1 MTIVCQNRE
10 CPYQGEPLFGLQEGD
25 YCPYCGTP
33 LSLNIESQ
41 NVLNQVNQLETNLKP
56 TLNLIHS
63 SQQKI
68 NIFDSNTKKEQ
79 ISFGR
84 SDDSTEIYLSRFDDQ
99 KQGNTGV
106 DINLK
111 RFPNSHLVSRFHAYI
126 VWDPNKN
133 TYSLV
138 DNKSSN
144 KTLLNETQLN
154 PLQPYPIQGGDQIK
168 FGTNGVMFTVEIIP

>member
-1 MTIVCQNRE
+1 MTVVCQNLE
-10 CPYQGEPLFGLQEGD
+10 CPYKGEPLFGLQEGD

-41 NVLNQVNQLETNLKP
+41 NVVNPVETNLKP

-68 NIFDSNTKKEQ
+68 NIFDSNTRKDK

-84 SDDSTEIYLSRFDDQ
+84 FDDSTEIYLSRSDDQ
-99 KQGNTGV
+99 KQENTGV

-111 RFPNSHLVSRFHAYI
+111 RFPNSHLVSRFHGYI
-126 VWDPNKN
+126 IWDSNKN
-133 TYSLV
+133 IYCLV

-154 PLQPYPIQGGDQIK
+154 PLQSYPIQGGDQIK
-168 FGTNGVMFTVEIIP
+168 FGNNGVVFTVEIIP